1 MSFSAFNNSFYTNQ
15 EFLAKK
21 ENLNFV
27 IMDSWRDNDEED
39 EVEISDFNA
48 GGKGEIIFNSFV
60 DLE

>member
-1 MSFSAFNNSFYTNQ
+1 
-15 EFLAKK
+15 
-21 ENLNFV
+21 
-27 IMDSWRDNDEED
+27 MDSWRDNDEED